1 MANQLTDP
9 SGATAKKETVKMAG
23 AAKPAVAPRKEGPG
37 PIQKISRYL
46 QEVRVEL
53 RKTTWP
59 SKEDLISSTKVV
71 LGTVIVVG
79 VYVWLMDVI
88 LGMITNPIFHRG

>member
-1 MANQLTDP
+1 MANQLTDQP
-9 SGATAKKETVKMAG
+9 GASAKKETVKMAG
-23 AAKPAVAPRKEGPG
+23 AAKPAVAPRKDGPG

-59 SKEDLISSTKVV
+59 SREDLISSTKVV
-71 LGTVIVVG
+71 LGSVIVVG
-79 VYVWLMDVI
+79 VYLWLMDMI
-88 LGMITNPIFHRG
+88 LGQLTAGIFRH

>member
-9 SGATAKKETVKMAG
+9 SGAASKKETVKMAG
-23 AAKPAVAPRKEGPG
+23 AAKPAVASRKDGPG
-37 PIQKISRYL
+37 PIQRISRYL

-53 RKTTWP
+53 KKTTWP
-59 SKEDLISSTKVV
+59 SKADLISSTKVV

-79 VYVWLMDVI
+79 VYVWLIDLL
-88 LGMITNPIFHRG
+88 LGTVTAPLFSR